1 MNSVDEALELAQVMM
16 TRKVRVVFAESCTA
30 GLVSAM
36 VSMTPGIS
44 EFLCGSAVT
53 YREPTKTAWL
63 DVSPEDLATHS
74 AVSEPVARQMALG
87 VLEKTLEADWSA
99 AITGHLGPN
108 APAGLS
114 GIVYIVLAKRTA
126 NGLVATPATRHTLK
140 RFDRVDRQ
148 EEATALLMQTLREA
162 LEFKL

>member
-1 MNSVDEALELAQVMM
+1 MNSVDEALDLAQVMM
-16 TRKVRVVFAESCTA
+16 ARKVRVVFAESCTA

-53 YREPTKTAWL
+53 YREQTKAAWL
-63 DVSPEDLATHS
+63 DVSPDDLATHS
-74 AVSEPVARQMALG
+74 AVSEQVTRQMALG
-87 VLEKTLEADWSA
+87 VLEKTLEADWAA

-126 NGLVATPATRHTLK
+126 NGLVADPATRHTLK